1 MKLTLSS
8 FVLSVRVML
17 APNVFIQAPSNSY
30 YVSIDKNGNVE
41 AWSGNTPRIV
51 KGEWLYPRDYD
62 AESYFLGTLEA
73 EVNGEKIIPT
83 LIKLYPVQK
92 EIVGGML

>member
-17 APNVFIQAPSNSY
+17 APNVSIQAPSNSD
-30 YVSIDKNGNVE
+30 YVSIDENGTVE
-41 AWSGNTPRIV
+41 VWSGLRPRLF
-51 KGEWLYPRDYD
+51 KGEWRFPEGFNT
-62 AESYFLGTLEA
+62 ESYFLGTLEV
-73 EVNGEKIIPT
+73 ESSGEKIIPT
-83 LIKLYPVQK
+83 LIELYPVQK